1 VAQALE
7 EPTAHG
13 VEPFALEPP
22 PAPVALAESDPFADA
37 PAGEAGEWMA
47 GDDVFGGEAE
57 PPAEMW
63 PAAETLEPPPPVETV
78 PVEVES
84 ALREP
89 PGAPPVEPAA
99 ELPLPTHRR
108 LPRRETGIAE
118 WTLES
123 LLERD
128 ADSAEARR
136 LLAQL
141 RGEVEPGAVSAAEL
155 AQKKV
160 AALQGWLHGVRL
172 AAGRDA

>member
-1 VAQALE
+1 
-7 EPTAHG
+7 
-13 VEPFALEPP
+13 
-22 PAPVALAESDPFADA
+22 
-37 PAGEAGEWMA
+37 M
-47 GDDVFGGEAE
+47 FGGEAE
-57 PPAEMW
+57 PPAETW

-84 ALREP
+84 ALHELP
-89 PGAPPVEPAA
+89 SAPPVEPVA
-99 ELPLPTHRR
+99 ELPLPTLTLAR
-108 LPRRETGIAE
+108 LALAQGDRELAE
-118 WTLES
+118 RTLES
-123 LLERD
+123 LLERG

-141 RGEVEPGAVSAAEL
+141 KGEVEPGAVSAAEL